1 MDDIEQTIEA
11 ATYSYA
17 LDATGRRVGVDA
29 PTGAQYW
36 CIGCGDA
43 MLARTRDFDGRQRA
57 KHFAHRGQVV
67 DCTRDSILHADT
79 QRLIV
84 ESFNAAVA
92 NDLPYWAGANCQVC
106 KRTLRIENIAT
117 PDSVAE
123 PERSVVPGTRSDV
136 VILKGDSPRMIVEV
150 VDSHGL
156 EAATEQA
163 YEDSGIDVILMRV
176 RGLREPPR
184 EIKER
189 IVVPKQDWIPQ
200 QPCEE
205 CRRADA
211 NHFRWQSIYSPL
223 GFGEKATRCVNCG
236 QDMRHAPPE
245 SCSLHSH
252 WPSDKGATRCVNC
265 GHYDTWHTNHGGG
278 CGLCIAHH
286 GQTSGER
293 FTRACL
299 GA

>member
-1 MDDIEQTIEA
+1 MEA

-17 LDATGRRVGVDA
+17 LDTMGRRVGVDA
-29 PTGAQYW
+29 PPGAQYW
-36 CIGCGDA
+36 CIGCGNA

-79 QRLIV
+79 QRFIV

-92 NDLPYWAGANCQVC
+92 NGLPYWAEANCQSC
-106 KRTLRIENIAT
+106 KRTLRRENIST
-117 PDSVAE
+117 PSSVAK

-136 VILKGDSPRMIVEV
+136 VILKGGSPRMIVEV
-150 VDSHGL
+150 VNSHGL

-163 YEDSGIDVILMRV
+163 YKDSGIDVILLRV
-176 RGLREPPR
+176 RGLQEPPC

-200 QPCEE
+200 PYCKV

-211 NHFRWQSIYSPL
+211 NRFGDSRAPAAPPPRLS
-223 GFGEKATRCVNCG
+223 GEKAPHCVNCG
-236 QDMRHAPPE
+236 QDMRHARPE

-265 GHYDTWHTNHGGG
+265 GHDDTWHTNHGGG

-286 GQTSGER
+286 GQTLGER
-293 FTRACL
+293 FPRACL